1 MERTGG
7 VSLLIE
13 NRTPNTIRLSIL
25 LLFRVSLFL
34 LLPSETKVHTTVSE
48 KPNRKNPGTNKFRI
62 IRRMEY
68 LVRIQMLYIDAD
80 VDANVVFDVVVVVGR
95 TYV

>member
-1 MERTGG
+1 M
-7 VSLLIE
+7 L
-13 NRTPNTIRLSIL
+13 LSIL
-25 LLFRVSLFL
+25 LLFPESLFL

-68 LVRIQMLYIDAD
+68 LVRIQMLYVD
-80 VDANVVFDVVVVVGR
+80 VDVDVNVVFDVVVVVGR
-95 TYV
+95 TYVWKMEK